1 MDSSEITA
9 NNFFTKFRRS
19 HRNSSIRKTV
29 LTNFTKFTGK
39 ELCQNLFL
47 NKVKKKNSGTC
58 VFLWILQIFDKT
70 LFLEHL
76 RATASK
82 SLHAKSYANAVSRK
96 SRLAVKK
103 NRTTKCYLVIDMID
117 QLHGHVILTMWKLR
131 KHVNT
136 AHLEVPV

>member
-47 NKVKKKNSGTC
+47 NKVKKKTLAH
-58 VFLWILQIFDKT
+58 VFSCEFCK
-70 LFLEHL
+70 FL
-76 RATASK
+76 
-82 SLHAKSYANAVSRK
+82 
-96 SRLAVKK
+96 
-103 NRTTKCYLVIDMID
+103 I
-117 QLHGHVILTMWKLR
+117 KLYF
-131 KHVNT
+131 
-136 AHLEVPV
+136 